1 MPNYVKRVAQLHYY
15 RGGSKNQRE
24 DAKYSRSRARCGLVS
39 GLNQTLD
46 CSRPFRPDQILDLPY
61 QLTLSRLLAKRKRSD
76 GNNDDEERGQGQ
88 QRVKRQGGAEA
99 RCVVVD
105 PCVDCLFYECADLAA
120 PEAKKLLDALYN
132 LLNRRRFTG

>member
-1 MPNYVKRVAQLHYY
+1 MPNYVKRVAQFHHY
-15 RGGSKNQRE
+15 RGGSKTQCE
-24 DAKYSRSRARCGLVS
+24 DAKYSRRRARCGRVS

-99 RCVVVD
+99 RCVVVGPD
-105 PCVDCLFYECADLAA
+105 RPSI
-120 PEAKKLLDALYN
+120 
-132 LLNRRRFTG
+132 